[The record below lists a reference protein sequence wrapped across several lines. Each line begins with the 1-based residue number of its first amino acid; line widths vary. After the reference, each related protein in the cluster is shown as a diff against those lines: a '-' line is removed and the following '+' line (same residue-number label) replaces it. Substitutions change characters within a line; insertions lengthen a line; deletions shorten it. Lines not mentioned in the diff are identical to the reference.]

1 MSSILDALERASQ
14 ERQPGKE
21 HILPQTELPAKRGTM
36 PILLLAIVLV
46 LLLILVTLW
55 LLLRAGDGGEAPPA
69 ESKQVQIP
77 ADEPR
82 STSTQTGGAETAQAD
97 QPAVKRDRLTAER
110 IRSSSRP
117 NQQPLVSEAVVSEKP
132 QPRNEQI
139 QPRQHVVPARPA
151 QRRAAARVDRSPSV
165 PPPAEPRPPPAVA
178 VARPP
183 GVSINPEQAD
193 ASVKGDG
200 ATPDAVEPA
209 VADES
214 ENEAAVAPEIPLIW
228 ELEQGL
234 REKLERLKTTI
245 HVYNE
250 EPSQRFVIIN
260 MRRYSEGDSLGASG
274 YRLHEIN
281 RDGIIVDYGG
291 GLVRLLRDKY

>member
-21 HILPQTELPAKRGTM
+21 HILPQTQLPAKRGSM
-36 PILLLAIVLV
+36 PILLLSIVLV

-69 ESKQVQIP
+69 QNRRVQIP
-77 ADEPR
+77 ADGPR
-82 STSTQTGGAETAQAD
+82 STSTQPGGAETAQAD
-97 QPAVKRDRLTAER
+97 QPAVKGNRLTAER

-117 NQQPLVSEAVVSEKP
+117 NQQPLVSEAVLSEKP
-132 QPRNEQI
+132 QRRNEQI
-139 QPRQHVVPARPA
+139 PPKRPVAPARPA
-151 QRRAAARVDRSPSV
+151 QRRAAVPVDRSPSV
-165 PPPAEPRPPPAVA
+165 PRPAEPKPPPAVA
-178 VARPP
+178 IARPP

-193 ASVKGDG
+193 ASVKADS
-200 ATPDAVEPA
+200 AMPDAVEPA

-214 ENEAAVAPEIPLIW
+214 ENETAVAPEIPLIW

-234 REKLERLKTTI
+234 REKLEQLKTTI

-250 EPSQRFVIIN
+250 APSQRFVIIN
-260 MRRYSEGDSLGASG
+260 MRRYSEGDTLGASG

-281 RDGIIVDYGG
+281 RDGIIVDYGS